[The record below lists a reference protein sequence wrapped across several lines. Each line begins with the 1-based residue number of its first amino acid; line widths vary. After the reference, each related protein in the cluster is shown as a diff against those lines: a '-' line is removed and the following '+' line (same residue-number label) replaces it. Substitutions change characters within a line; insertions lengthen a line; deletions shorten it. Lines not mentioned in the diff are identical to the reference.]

1 MPGDEPIWDV
11 LLSALRAG
19 RPALLGLTGSVAA
32 GKTTFAEEF
41 SRRLADRRV
50 EIVSTDGFLLPTRTL
65 SERGLLERK
74 GFPESY
80 DLPRLTRF
88 LGDVR
93 AGRPAL
99 APRYS
104 HATYDP
110 LPDVFGQAIERP
122 DLLIVEG
129 VNALQP
135 ELRGF
140 YDAALYLD
148 ATEENLFSW
157 YAARLARIREEV
169 KSDPAAYL
177 HRLAKLSDDE
187 FRERIARVW
196 EETNLVNL
204 REHIA
209 PTRPFADL
217 VIEKG
222 ADHSLI
228 SVRKP

>member
-1 MPGDEPIWDV
+1 M
-11 LLSALRAG
+11 
-19 RPALLGLTGSVAA
+19 
-32 GKTTFAEEF
+32 
-41 SRRLADRRV
+41 
-50 EIVSTDGFLLPTRTL
+50 EIVSTDGFLLPTQTL
-65 SERGLLERK
+65 VERGLLARK

-80 DLPRLTRF
+80 DLPRLTKF
-88 LGDVR
+88 LDDVR

-110 LPDVFGQAIERP
+110 LPDVFGQTVERP

-140 YDAALYLD
+140 YDTALYLD
-148 ATEENLFSW
+148 ASEENLFSW
-157 YAARLARIREEV
+157 YAARLSKIREEV
-169 KSDPAAYL
+169 KEDPTAYL
-177 HRLAKLSDDE
+177 HRLALLSDAD

-196 EETNLVNL
+196 EETNLKNL

-209 PTRPFADL
+209 PTKPFADWI
-217 VIEKG
+217 VEKG
-222 ADHSLI
+222 ASHELVA
-228 SVRKP
+228 VRKP

>member
-1 MPGDEPIWDV
+1 MPDEPIWDA

-32 GKTTFAEEF
+32 GKTTFAEEL
-41 SRRLADRRV
+41 SRRLTDRRV
-50 EIVSTDGFLLPTRTL
+50 EIVSTDGFLLPTAEL
-65 SERGLLERK
+65 EARGLLERK

-88 LGDVR
+88 LDDVR

-110 LPDVFGQAIERP
+110 LPDVFGQAIARP

-140 YDAALYLD
+140 YDTALYLD
-148 ATEENLFSW
+148 ASEENLFSW
-157 YAARLARIREEV
+157 YAERLARIREDV

-177 HRLAKLSDDE
+177 HRLARLSDDE
-187 FRERIARVW
+187 FHERIALVW
-196 EETNLVNL
+196 EETNLKNL

-209 PTRPFADL
+209 PTKPFADL
-217 VIEKG
+217 TIEKG
-222 ADHSLI
+222 ANHQLVA
-228 SVRKP
+228 VRKP